1 MWSRAELKDF
11 AKKDL
16 KGNYWMAFLVSLIIV
31 ITGGSHN
38 QLEFGSSASETGG
51 VEATN
56 AMNGEFRVTFIVLL
70 VFLFVIALRMFIG
83 YMLEVGGRKY
93 FITLAEGKSDI
104 SKITYAFNSN
114 YYKNIFLTMLLRS
127 IYVILWTLL
136 LIIPGII
143 KFYAYRMVPY
153 ILAENPEIGHKKAL
167 ELSKKMT
174 KGEKW
179 NIFVLDLSF
188 LGWFIL
194 GALLF
199 GVGIFFVQ
207 PYYDATNAELY
218 LKLKGEVN

>member
-1 MWSRAELKDF
+1 MWSRGGIKDF

-51 VEATN
+51 AGTTN
-56 AMNGEFRVTFIVLL
+56 AITGETNYAIIFIF
-70 VFLFVIALRMFIG
+70 VFLFIIALRMFIG
-83 YMLEVGGRKY
+83 YMLEVGGRRFFMK
-93 FITLAEGKSDI
+93 LAKGESDF
-104 SKITYAFNSN
+104 SHITYAFNSN
-114 YYKNIFLTMLLRS
+114 YYFKIFITMFLRS

-136 LIIPGII
+136 FIIPGII
-143 KFYAYRMVPY
+143 KLYAYRMVPY
-153 ILAENPEIGHKKAL
+153 ILAENPEIDPRKVLK
-167 ELSKKMT
+167 LSKKMT

-194 GALLF
+194 GALFF
-199 GVGIFFVQ
+199 GVGVFFVQ

-218 LKLKGEVN
+218 LKLKEEIN